1 MTYQNIPLNGSN
13 KSHLIKSINILMD
26 DFFQFHHSLCKI
38 FLMVSISKI
47 MANRSSKVAREGK
60 ISPAQHVFLLSLSEI
75 CCHSTLSLH
84 TSPSSFSFFQ
94 EALSPSLLWPSLY
107 IKSMQFREYQEKVLT
122 FFFFILLVF
131 MWFLREE
138 LKYCH
143 TATFKT
149 DVLMVYLFFMSD
161 YKLYVES
168 LFLFIYVFNPSY
180 SRMPLVTNCR
190 KLQPYQSELFKSNN
204 FLNRF
209 LKVRSLLYML
219 SYTVMYVNVF
229 ITKCLNNRKYKSES
243 ALFVLSAIFTLLSK
257 DDIVSNM
264 LHIFRGSI
272 LPYFYTFVSHIK
284 FEQIWDPMNIPM
296 YTLLYTSVCLRID
309 A

>member
-1 MTYQNIPLNGSN
+1 MFSRFTYFLCPTINYMLN
-13 KSHLIKSINILMD
+13 HC
-26 DFFQFHHSLCKI
+26 FHS
-38 FLMVSISKI
+38 
-47 MANRSSKVAREGK
+47 
-60 ISPAQHVFLLSLSEI
+60 
-75 CCHSTLSLH
+75 
-84 TSPSSFSFFQ
+84 
-94 EALSPSLLWPSLY
+94 
-107 IKSMQFREYQEKVLT
+107 
-122 FFFFILLVF
+122 
-131 MWFLREE
+131 
-138 LKYCH
+138 
-143 TATFKT
+143 
-149 DVLMVYLFFMSD
+149 
-161 YKLYVES
+161 
-168 LFLFIYVFNPSY
+168 YVFNPSY

-243 ALFVLSAIFTLLSK
+243 TLFVLSAIFTLLSK
-257 DDIVSNM
+257 DDIVSSM